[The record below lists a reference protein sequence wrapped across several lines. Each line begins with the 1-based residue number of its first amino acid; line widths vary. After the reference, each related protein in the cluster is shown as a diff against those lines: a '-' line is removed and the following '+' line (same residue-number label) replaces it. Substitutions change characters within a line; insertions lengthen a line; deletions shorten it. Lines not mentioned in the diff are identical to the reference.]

1 VNAKFILFT
10 STTGLILIILLAMGC
25 ADVGYYQQAVSGQ
38 WQLLSLRRPLAAV
51 RDDPATPV
59 ALRERLVLAET
70 IREFAVRELRL
81 PDNGSYQSYV
91 DLARPYVVRN
101 VFAAPPLSLEPK
113 TWCFPVAGCVGYR
126 GYFDEAGAE
135 RTAAELRTAGY
146 DVFIGNVPAYSTLGW
161 FSDPLLN
168 TFIDW
173 HPGRL
178 AELLFHEL
186 AHQRLYVPGDTAF
199 NESFATFVGRLGARR
214 FLIRY
219 ASDED
224 RDYYERLARVRQQF
238 YEVVAPT
245 KAALAALYVSDLSS
259 AAKRE
264 EKARLLAELVA
275 RYEALK
281 AGEWEGFNGFDR
293 WFYQDLNN
301 AKLASLRAY
310 THWVPAFRRL
320 YEDHGEDLERF
331 YIAVEALAN
340 LEPVARIAALERQL
354 TLASAQTGE
363 ADEPEAG

>member
-1 VNAKFILFT
+1 MNAKFILFT

-101 VFAAPPLSLEPK
+101 VFAAPPLSLKPK

-168 TFIDW
+168 TFIGW
-173 HPGRL
+173 QPGRL
-178 AELLFHEL
+178 AELIFHEL
-186 AHQRLYVPGDTAF
+186 AHQRLYVAGDTAF

-214 FLIRY
+214 FLAEHADAGAR
-219 ASDED
+219 E
-224 RDYYERLARVRQQF
+224 YYERLTRLRDEFQSLVM
-238 YEVVAPT
+238 PT
-245 KAALAALYVSDLSS
+245 KTALATLYAGDL
-259 AAKRE
+259 ADDAKRR
-264 EKARLLAELVA
+264 EKALLLAELGA

-281 AGEWEGFNGFDR
+281 AGEWQGFGGFDR
-293 WFYQDLNN
+293 WFYEDLNN
-301 AKLASLRAY
+301 AKLASLQTY
-310 THWVPAFRRL
+310 TRWVPAFQQL
-320 YEDHGEDLERF
+320 YEEQGEDLERF
-331 YIAVEALAN
+331 YLAVEVLGG
-340 LEPVARIAALERQL
+340 LDSEVRDARLERYL
-354 TLASAQTGE
+354 TLAE
-363 ADEPEAG
+363 AAGG